1 MASRFVQRAQ
11 IDGSSESKT
20 ADEKMFRRQ
29 AEAEHTEAYNEMALT
44 HETGQYLFA
53 LSVPFDFSRIHFANL
68 NQNFP
73 FMLFV

>member
-1 MASRFVQRAQ
+1 
-11 IDGSSESKT
+11 
-20 ADEKMFRRQ
+20 MFRRQ